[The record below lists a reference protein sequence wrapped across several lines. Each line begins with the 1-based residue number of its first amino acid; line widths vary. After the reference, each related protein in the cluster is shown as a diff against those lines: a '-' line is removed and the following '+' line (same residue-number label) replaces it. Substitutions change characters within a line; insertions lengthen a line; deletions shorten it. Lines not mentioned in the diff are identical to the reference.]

1 MLKVLIQDIDLNL
14 RFKEEATW
22 KIIQE
27 LIHQF
32 LKILSAMI
40 PVMELLVIQVYFNM
54 IEDILKE
61 KANKSFF

>member
-61 KANKSFF
+61 EANSQ